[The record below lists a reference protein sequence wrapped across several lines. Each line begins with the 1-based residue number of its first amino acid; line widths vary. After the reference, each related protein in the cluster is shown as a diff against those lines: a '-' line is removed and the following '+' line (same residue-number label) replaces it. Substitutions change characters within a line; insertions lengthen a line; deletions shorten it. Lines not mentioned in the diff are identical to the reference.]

1 MVFWQDQSVA
11 RHRWGPGGLGGWLE
25 GRFLEGWQ
33 WGIVPLRFSLLEFFV
48 GLAASLYFLAMF
60 TRFLPLMKE
69 ENLRRDVAP
78 LPIVLGQGRG
88 GF

>member
-1 MVFWQDQSVA
+1 MLHA
-11 RHRWGPGGLGGWLE
+11 TGGGWTWGWLE

-33 WGIVPLRFSLLEFFV
+33 WGIVPFRFSLLEFFV

-78 LPIVLGQGRG
+78 LLIVLGQGRG